1 MPPLDHGGFLEKLNE
16 KFRVFLVN
24 RFADPRLGFG
34 GDPVLR
40 VVVPDLH
47 WISAERRAR
56 YPDYHFDGAPLFLDL
71 FRTLGRISNVEVYQS
86 GDRLDF
92 WRMGDPG
99 ESADEIYEKI
109 FSDPEISVMNMA
121 LADSGATI
129 VRGNHDAPLEDLT
142 DPGNGRPD
150 RYVAPG
156 GRFFLTHGNIW
167 DQLERL
173 PDRLQWGAVLR
184 AEHHHA
190 GTYEVGPFRQDPEV
204 SIDRQ
209 LRLRRATVDKTTP
222 IVLPRRIGAL
232 PAATEADVA
241 AARFAWVPIARFDDG
256 LATGLDDF
264 QKTSGI
270 VDFGGAVR
278 SEARARGAS
287 CRLFLVSHTHWPR
300 ILVDEHPAPAG
311 GPLVTLDAGAWIE
324 NSTIQGEPSQ
334 KSHTLGVQFANEIR
348 VYQLDAR

>member
-1 MPPLDHGGFLEKLNE
+1 MPALDHGSFLEKLNE

-24 RFADPRLGFG
+24 RFADSRLGFG

-47 WISAERRAR
+47 WISADRRAK
-56 YPDYHFDGAPLFLDL
+56 YPDYHFDGSPLFLDL
-71 FRTLGRISNVEVYQS
+71 FKTLARVSNLEVYQT

-99 ESADEIYEKI
+99 ESADEIFEKI
-109 FSDPEISVMNMA
+109 FADPEVSVMNMA

-129 VRGNHDAPLEDLT
+129 VRGNHDAPLGDVTNPVNE
-142 DPGNGRPD
+142 RPD
-150 RYVAPG
+150 RFSPPNG
-156 GRFFLTHGNIW
+156 CFFLTHGSIW

-173 PDRLQWGAVLR
+173 PDRLQWGAVLK

-190 GTYEVGPFRQDPEV
+190 GTYEVGPFSRDPDV

-209 LRLRRATVDKTTP
+209 LLLRRATLDKTTP
-222 IVLPRRIGAL
+222 IVLPSRTGAV
-232 PAATEADVA
+232 PVSTEADVA
-241 AARFAWVPIARFDDG
+241 AVLFAHVPISRFDDG
-256 LATGLDDF
+256 RFSGIDDF

-270 VDFGGAVR
+270 VEFGGAIR
-278 SEARARGAS
+278 AEAGARGAA

-300 ILVDEHPAPAG
+300 ILVDEHPAG

-334 KSHTLGVQFANEIR
+334 KSHTLGVQCGNDVR
-348 VYQLDAR
+348 VYQLDSR

>member
-1 MPPLDHGGFLEKLNE
+1 MPALDHGSLLEKLKE

-24 RFADPRLGFG
+24 RYADPRLGFG
-34 GDPVLR
+34 GDPILR

-47 WISAERRAR
+47 WISADRRAK
-56 YPDYHFDGAPLFLDL
+56 YPDYHFDGFPLFLDL
-71 FRTLGRISNVEVYQS
+71 FKTLGRVSNLEVYQS

-109 FSDPEISVMNMA
+109 FGDPEVSVMNMA

-142 DPGNGRPD
+142 DPGNARPD
-150 RYVAPG
+150 RFSPTN
-156 GRFFLTHGNIW
+156 GRFFLTHGSIW

-173 PDRLQWGAVLR
+173 PDRLQWGAVLK

-190 GTYEVGPFRQDPEV
+190 GTYQVGPFRQDPEV

-209 LRLRRATVDKTTP
+209 LLLRRGTLDKTTP
-222 IVLPRRIGAL
+222 IVLPGRIGAV
-232 PAATEADVA
+232 PVAAEADVA
-241 AARFAWVPIARFDDG
+241 AVRFTHVPIARFDDG
-256 LATGLDDF
+256 LTSGLDDF
-264 QKTSGI
+264 QKTSDI
-270 VDFGGAVR
+270 VCFGGAIR
-278 SEARARGAS
+278 AEARARGAA

-300 ILVDEHPAPAG
+300 ILVDEHPAG
-311 GPLVTLDAGAWIE
+311 GPLVTLDSGAWIE
-324 NSTIQGEPSQ
+324 NSTIQGEPAR
-334 KSHTLGVQFANEIR
+334 KSHTLGVQFANDVR

>member
-1 MPPLDHGGFLEKLNE
+1 MPPLDHGSLLEKLDE

-40 VVVPDLH
+40 VVIPDLH
-47 WISAERRAR
+47 WISADRATR
-56 YPDYHFDGAPLFLDL
+56 YPDYHFDGSPLFLAL
-71 FRTLGRISNVEVYQS
+71 FEILRRASNLEVYQT

-99 ESADEIYEKI
+99 ESPDEIYQKI
-109 FSDPEISVMNMA
+109 FDDPDVSMMNMV

-129 VRGNHDAPLEDLT
+129 VRGNHDAPLEALT
-142 DPGNGRPD
+142 DPANARPD
-150 RYVAPG
+150 RFAPPN

-173 PDRLQWGAVLR
+173 PDQLQWGAVLK

-190 GTYEVGPFRQDPEV
+190 GTYQVGPFSRDPDV

-209 LRLRRATVDKTTP
+209 LLLRRATLDKTTP
-222 IVLPRRIGAL
+222 IVLPSRTGAV
-232 PAATEADVA
+232 PVATEADMA
-241 AARFAWVPIARFDDG
+241 AIRFAHVPVSRFDDG
-256 LATGLDDF
+256 HASGLDDF

-270 VDFGGAVR
+270 VSFGGSIR
-278 SEARARGAS
+278 SEARARGGA
-287 CRLFLVSHTHWPR
+287 CRLFIVSHTHWPR
-300 ILVDEHPAPAG
+300 ILVDQHPAG
-311 GPLVTLDAGAWIE
+311 GPLVTMDCGAWIE
-324 NSTIQGEPSQ
+324 NSTILGEPAQ
-334 KSHTLGVQFANEIR
+334 KSHTIGVQFANEVR
-348 VYQLDAR
+348 VYQLSPR